1 MPSHRVCNL
10 CGSDDPVPVYTL
22 RDYRLG
28 LPEEFHLVRCRSCG
42 LLYLDPQPTWQ
53 ELDSHYQSDYTA
65 YTVQHL
71 RGAPALSQ
79 LALSYGLQRRC
90 KLILQLRQ
98 QGRLLDIGA
107 ATGGF
112 LNAMRHHSGWQL
124 HGVEPVQSAA
134 QLARDQLGLNIL
146 PTTLEQAHF
155 PDGQFDVVT
164 LWDVLEHLPDPHASL
179 NEIYRVTAPGAWLVL
194 QIPDVSSWEAK
205 LWGRWWIG
213 YDAPRHLYAFPSKAL
228 AALLAATGF
237 EPVRRLHLAGGYH
250 TFARSLA
257 FWHSEQPSYFW
268 RRTSERLA
276 NSWVFHVLMAPVF
289 GTIRRL
295 GKGPTRVVVAR
306 RVEFSTSKLGGI

>member
-1 MPSHRVCNL
+1 
-10 CGSDDPVPVYTL
+10 
-22 RDYRLG
+22 
-28 LPEEFHLVRCRSCG
+28 

-71 RGAPALSQ
+71 RGAPALPQ

-90 KLILQLRQ
+90 RLILQLRQ

-112 LNAMRHHSGWQL
+112 LNAMRHHSGWEL

-155 PDGQFDVVT
+155 SDGQFDVVT

-194 QIPDVSSWEAK
+194 QIPDVRSWEAK

-213 YDAPRHLYAFPSKAL
+213 YDAPRHLYAFPKEAL
-228 AALLAATGF
+228 SALLRATGF
-237 EPVRRLHLAGGYH
+237 ELVQSLHLAGGYH
-250 TFARSLA
+250 TFTRSLA
-257 FWHSEQPSYFW
+257 FWC
-268 RRTSERLA
+268 SERPNSRARVTLLA
-276 NSWVFHVLMAPVF
+276 LTRSWIFRVLASPVF
-289 GTIRRL
+289 WAIRRL
-295 GKGPTRVVVAR
+295 GKGPTVVVIAR
-306 RVEFSTSKLGGI
+306 RVESKTPVTKDN